1 MISST
6 SCGRN
11 QKQAREKVSHQN
23 EMNDANDSISY
34 QVRRKFLISPSLN
47 IPLSFTTNN
56 ESQGLETASWETLNM
71 MTQDFETVSGET
83 LNMTQDFE
91 TVSGETLNMTQ
102 DFETVSWETLKRP
115 KDLETVSLGNH
126 K

>member
-34 QVRRKFLISPSLN
+34 QVRRKFLISPPLN

-71 MTQDFETVSGET
+71 MTKDFETVSGET

-91 TVSGETLNMTQ
+91 TSFWGN
-102 DFETVSWETLKRP
+102 P
-115 KDLETVSLGNH
+115 KYDPRL
-126 K
+126 